1 MLHNIKE
8 GVVVPVITLNRLS
21 KTFTYYK
28 KEPGVR
34 KSLQNLFR
42 RETLAKEA
50 VKDVSFSVREGE
62 MVGFLGPNGAGKT
75 TTLKMLSGILHPS
88 SGEASVL
95 GFTPWK
101 RQKEF
106 KRQFSIVMGQKNQ
119 LWWDLPASES
129 FALNKLIYEIGD
141 REFRASLDELV
152 TLLGVE
158 EQLHVQVRRL
168 SLGERMK
175 MELIAALLH
184 RPKVIL
190 LDEPTIGLDMVSQRR
205 IREFFK
211 AYNRQHRTTV
221 LLTSHYMKDIEDL
234 CSRAIIISGG
244 SLVYDGNLKSVNER
258 LGARKLLKVRLAEP
272 VSQKQLAGLGSVRS
286 ISQLEAV
293 FEVDAGDTLGS
304 SKKVLDALPVTDFTI
319 EDVPLEEGI
328 ENLYNEGRWAD
339 AK

>member
-1 MLHNIKE
+1 M
-8 GVVVPVITLNRLS
+8 PSITLNQLS

-42 RETLAKEA
+42 REQLTKEA
-50 VKDVSFSVREGE
+50 VQNVSFSIEEGE
-62 MVGFLGPNGAGKT
+62 IVGFLGPNGAGKT
-75 TTLKMLSGILHPS
+75 TTLKMLSGILHPTD
-88 SGEASVL
+88 GEASVL

-129 FALNKLIYEIGD
+129 FELNKLIYEID
-141 REFRASLDELV
+141 ENRYKEALDELV

-184 RPKVIL
+184 RPRVIL
-190 LDEPTIGLDMVSQRR
+190 LDEPTIGLDLVSQRR

-211 AYNRQHRTTV
+211 AYNRTHRTTI

-234 CSRAIIISGG
+234 CSRSIIISGG
-244 SLVYDGNLKSVNER
+244 RLVYDGDLHQVNEVI
-258 LGARKLLKVRLAEP
+258 GARKLLKVRLETP
-272 VSQKQLAGLGSVRS
+272 VSNLTLASLGKLRS
-286 ISQLEAV
+286 NSELEAV
-293 FEVDAGDTLGS
+293 FELDAEDTLAW
-304 SKKVLDALPVTDFTI
+304 SKKILDALPVVDFTI

-328 ENLYNEGRWAD
+328 ANLYDGGRLAD

>member
-1 MLHNIKE
+1 M
-8 GVVVPVITLNRLS
+8 PSITLNQLS

-34 KSLQNLFR
+34 KSLQNLFK
-42 RETLAKEA
+42 REQLTKEA
-50 VKDVSFSVREGE
+50 VQNVSFSIEEGE
-62 MVGFLGPNGAGKT
+62 IVGFLGPNGAGKT
-75 TTLKMLSGILHPS
+75 TTLKMLSGILHPTD
-88 SGEASVL
+88 GEASVL

-129 FALNKLIYEIGD
+129 FELNKLIYEID
-141 REFRASLDELV
+141 DNRYKEALDELV

-184 RPKVIL
+184 RPRVIL
-190 LDEPTIGLDMVSQRR
+190 LDEPTIGLDLVSQRR

-211 AYNRQHRTTV
+211 AYNRTHRTTI

-234 CSRAIIISGG
+234 CSRSIIISGG
-244 SLVYDGNLKSVNER
+244 RLVYDGDLHKVNEVI
-258 LGARKLLKVRLAEP
+258 GARKLLKVRLESP
-272 VSQKQLAGLGSVRS
+272 VSNLTLASLGKLRS
-286 ISQLEAV
+286 NSELEAV
-293 FEVDAGDTLGS
+293 FELDAEDTLAW
-304 SKKVLDALPVTDFTI
+304 SKKILDALPVVDFTI

-328 ENLYNEGRWAD
+328 ANLYDGGRLAD

>member
-1 MLHNIKE
+1 M
-8 GVVVPVITLNRLS
+8 PSITLNQLS

-34 KSLQNLFR
+34 KSLQNLFK
-42 RETLAKEA
+42 REQLTKKA
-50 VKDVSFSVREGE
+50 VQNVSFSIEEGE
-62 MVGFLGPNGAGKT
+62 IVGFLGPNGAGKT
-75 TTLKMLSGILHPS
+75 TTLKMLSGILHPTE
-88 SGEASVL
+88 GEASVL

-129 FALNKLIYEIGD
+129 FELNKLIYEID
-141 REFRASLDELV
+141 NNRYKEALEELV

-184 RPKVIL
+184 RPRVIL
-190 LDEPTIGLDMVSQRR
+190 LDEPTIGLDLVSQRR

-211 AYNRQHRTTV
+211 AYNRTHRTTI

-234 CSRAIIISGG
+234 CTRSIIISGG
-244 SLVYDGNLKSVNER
+244 RLVYDGDLHKVNEVI
-258 LGARKLLKVRLAEP
+258 GARKLLKVRLETP
-272 VSQKQLAGLGSVRS
+272 VSSLALAGLGKLRS
-286 ISQLEAV
+286 NSELEAV
-293 FEVDAGDTLGS
+293 FELDADDTLTW
-304 SKKVLDALPVTDFTI
+304 SKKILDALPVVDFTI

-328 ENLYNEGRWAD
+328 ANLYDGGRLAD

>member
-1 MLHNIKE
+1 M
-8 GVVVPVITLNRLS
+8 PSITLNQLS

-34 KSLQNLFR
+34 KSLQNLFKR
-42 RETLAKEA
+42 QQLTKEA
-50 VKDVSFSVREGE
+50 VQNVSFSIEEGE
-62 MVGFLGPNGAGKT
+62 IVGFLGPNGAGKT
-75 TTLKMLSGILHPS
+75 TTLKMLSGILHPTD
-88 SGEASVL
+88 GEASVL

-129 FALNKLIYEIGD
+129 FELNKLIYEID
-141 REFRASLDELV
+141 ENRYKEALDELV

-184 RPKVIL
+184 RPRVIL
-190 LDEPTIGLDMVSQRR
+190 LDEPTIGLDLVSQRR

-211 AYNRQHRTTV
+211 AYNRTHRTTI

-234 CSRAIIISGG
+234 CGRSIIISGG
-244 SLVYDGNLKSVNER
+244 RLVYDGDLHKVNEVI
-258 LGARKLLKVRLAEP
+258 GARKLLKVRLEIP
-272 VSQKQLAGLGSVRS
+272 VSNLTLASLGKLRS
-286 ISQLEAV
+286 NSELEAV
-293 FEVDAGDTLGS
+293 FELDAEDTLS
-304 SKKVLDALPVTDFTI
+304 WSKKILDALPVVDFTI

-328 ENLYNEGRWAD
+328 ANLYDGGRLAD

>member
-1 MLHNIKE
+1 M
-8 GVVVPVITLNRLS
+8 PSITLNQLS

-34 KSLQNLFR
+34 KSLQNLFK
-42 RETLAKEA
+42 REQLTKKA
-50 VKDVSFSVREGE
+50 VQDVSFSIEEGE
-62 MVGFLGPNGAGKT
+62 IVGFLGPNGAGKT
-75 TTLKMLSGILHPS
+75 TTLKMLSGILHPTD
-88 SGEASVL
+88 GEASVL

-129 FALNKLIYEIGD
+129 FELNKLIYEID
-141 REFRASLDELV
+141 DNRYKEALDELV

-184 RPKVIL
+184 RPRVIL
-190 LDEPTIGLDMVSQRR
+190 LDEPTIGLDLVSQRR

-211 AYNRQHRTTV
+211 AYNRTHRTTI

-234 CSRAIIISGG
+234 CTRSIIISGG
-244 SLVYDGNLKSVNER
+244 RLVYDGDLHKVNEVM
-258 LGARKLLKVRLAEP
+258 GARKLLKVRLETP
-272 VSQKQLAGLGSVRS
+272 VSNLTLAGLGKLRS
-286 ISQLEAV
+286 NSELEAV
-293 FEVDAGDTLGS
+293 FELDAEDTLTW
-304 SKKVLDALPVTDFTI
+304 SKKILDALPVVDFTI

-328 ENLYNEGRWAD
+328 ANLYDGGRLAD

>member
-1 MLHNIKE
+1 M
-8 GVVVPVITLNRLS
+8 
-21 KTFTYYK
+21 
-28 KEPGVR
+28 R
-34 KSLQNLFR
+34 KSLQNLFK
-42 RETLAKEA
+42 REQLTKKA
-50 VKDVSFSVREGE
+50 VQNVSFSIEEGE
-62 MVGFLGPNGAGKT
+62 IVGFLGPNGAGKT
-75 TTLKMLSGILHPS
+75 TTLKMLSGILHPTD
-88 SGEASVL
+88 GEASVL

-129 FALNKLIYEIGD
+129 FELNKLIYEID
-141 REFRASLDELV
+141 DNRYKEALDELV

-184 RPKVIL
+184 RPRVIL
-190 LDEPTIGLDMVSQRR
+190 LDEPTIGLDLVSQRR

-211 AYNRQHRTTV
+211 AYNRTHRTTI

-234 CSRAIIISGG
+234 CTRSIIISGG
-244 SLVYDGNLKSVNER
+244 RLVYDGDLHKVNEVI
-258 LGARKLLKVRLAEP
+258 GARKLLKVRLENP
-272 VSQKQLAGLGSVRS
+272 VSNLTLASLGKLRS
-286 ISQLEAV
+286 NSELEAV
-293 FEVDAGDTLGS
+293 FELDAEDTLAW
-304 SKKVLDALPVTDFTI
+304 SKKILDALPVVDFTI

-328 ENLYNEGRWAD
+328 ANLYDGGRLAD

>member
-1 MLHNIKE
+1 M
-8 GVVVPVITLNRLS
+8 
-21 KTFTYYK
+21 
-28 KEPGVR
+28 R
-34 KSLQNLFR
+34 KSLQNLFK
-42 RETLAKEA
+42 REQLTKKA
-50 VKDVSFSVREGE
+50 VQDVSFSIEEGE
-62 MVGFLGPNGAGKT
+62 IVGFLGPNGAGKT
-75 TTLKMLSGILHPS
+75 TTLKMLSGILHPTD
-88 SGEASVL
+88 GEASVL

-129 FALNKLIYEIGD
+129 FELNKLIYEID
-141 REFRASLDELV
+141 DNRYKEALDELV

-184 RPKVIL
+184 RPRVIL
-190 LDEPTIGLDMVSQRR
+190 LDEPTIGLDLVSQRR

-211 AYNRQHRTTV
+211 AYNRTHRTTI

-234 CSRAIIISGG
+234 CTRSIIISGG
-244 SLVYDGNLKSVNER
+244 RLVYDGDLHKVNEVM
-258 LGARKLLKVRLAEP
+258 GARKLLKVRLETP
-272 VSQKQLAGLGSVRS
+272 VSNLTLAGLGKLRS
-286 ISQLEAV
+286 NSELEAV
-293 FEVDAGDTLGS
+293 FELDAEDTLTW
-304 SKKVLDALPVTDFTI
+304 SKKILDALPVVDFTI

-328 ENLYNEGRWAD
+328 ANLYDGGRLAD

>member
-1 MLHNIKE
+1 M
-8 GVVVPVITLNRLS
+8 PSITLNQLS

-42 RETLAKEA
+42 RQQLTKEA
-50 VKDVSFSVREGE
+50 VQNVSFSIEEGE
-62 MVGFLGPNGAGKT
+62 IVGFLGPNGAGKT
-75 TTLKMLSGILHPS
+75 TTLKMLSGILHPTD
-88 SGEASVL
+88 GEASVL

-129 FALNKLIYEIGD
+129 FELNKLIYEID
-141 REFRASLDELV
+141 DNRYKEALDELV

-184 RPKVIL
+184 RPRVIL
-190 LDEPTIGLDMVSQRR
+190 LDEPTIGLDLVSQRR

-211 AYNRQHRTTV
+211 AYNRTHRTTI

-234 CSRAIIISGG
+234 CSRSIIISGG
-244 SLVYDGNLKSVNER
+244 RLVYDGDLHKVNEVI
-258 LGARKLLKVRLAEP
+258 GARKLLKVRLETP
-272 VSQKQLAGLGSVRS
+272 VSNLTLAGLGKLRS
-286 ISQLEAV
+286 NSELEAI
-293 FEVDAGDTLGS
+293 FELDAEDTLAW
-304 SKKVLDALPVTDFTI
+304 SKKILDALPVVDFTI

-328 ENLYNEGRWAD
+328 ANLYDGGRLAD

>member
-1 MLHNIKE
+1 M
-8 GVVVPVITLNRLS
+8 PSITLNQLS

-42 RETLAKEA
+42 REQLTKEA
-50 VKDVSFSVREGE
+50 VQNVSFSIEEGE
-62 MVGFLGPNGAGKT
+62 IVGFLGPNGAGKT
-75 TTLKMLSGILHPS
+75 TTLKMLSGILHPTD
-88 SGEASVL
+88 GEALVL

-129 FALNKLIYEIGD
+129 FELNKLIYEID
-141 REFRASLDELV
+141 ENRYKEALDELV

-184 RPKVIL
+184 RPRVIL
-190 LDEPTIGLDMVSQRR
+190 LDEPTIGLDLVSQRR

-211 AYNRQHRTTV
+211 AYNRTHRTTI

-234 CSRAIIISGG
+234 CSRSIIISGG
-244 SLVYDGNLKSVNER
+244 RLVYDGDLHKVNEVI
-258 LGARKLLKVRLAEP
+258 GARKLLKVRLETP
-272 VSQKQLAGLGSVRS
+272 VSSLTLASLAKLRS
-286 ISQLEAV
+286 NSELEAV
-293 FEVDAGDTLGS
+293 FELDAEDTLAW
-304 SKKVLDALPVTDFTI
+304 SKKILDALPVVDFTI

-328 ENLYNEGRWAD
+328 ANLYDGGRLAD

>member
-1 MLHNIKE
+1 M
-8 GVVVPVITLNRLS
+8 PSITLNQLS

-42 RETLAKEA
+42 REQLTKEA
-50 VKDVSFSVREGE
+50 VQNVSFSIEEGE
-62 MVGFLGPNGAGKT
+62 IVGFLGPNGAGKT
-75 TTLKMLSGILHPS
+75 TTLKMLSGILHPTD
-88 SGEASVL
+88 GEAYVL

-129 FALNKLIYEIGD
+129 FELNKLIYEID
-141 REFRASLDELV
+141 DNCYKEALDELV

-184 RPKVIL
+184 RPRVIL
-190 LDEPTIGLDMVSQRR
+190 LDEPTIGLDLVSQRR

-211 AYNRQHRTTV
+211 AYNRTHRTTI

-234 CSRAIIISGG
+234 CSRSIIISGG
-244 SLVYDGNLKSVNER
+244 RLVYDGDLHKVNEVI
-258 LGARKLLKVRLAEP
+258 GARKLLKVRLESP
-272 VSQKQLAGLGSVRS
+272 VSNLTLASLGKLRS
-286 ISQLEAV
+286 NSELEAV
-293 FEVDAGDTLGS
+293 FELDAEDTLAW
-304 SKKVLDALPVTDFTI
+304 SKKILDALPVVDFTI

-328 ENLYNEGRWAD
+328 ANLYDGGRLAD

>member
-1 MLHNIKE
+1 M
-8 GVVVPVITLNRLS
+8 PVITLNRLS

-34 KSLQNLFR
+34 KSLQNLFH
-42 RETLAKEA
+42 REKLAKEA

-141 REFRASLDELV
+141 HEFRSSLDELV

-234 CSRAIIISGG
+234 CSRVMIISGG
-244 SLVYDGNLKSVNER
+244 SLVYDGDLKSVNER
-258 LGARKLLKVRLAEP
+258 LGARKLLKVRLTEP
-272 VSQKQLAGLGSVRS
+272 VAQKQLAGLGSVRS
-286 ISQLEAV
+286 SSQLEVV
-293 FEVDAGDTLGS
+293 FEVDAEDTLGW

>member
-1 MLHNIKE
+1 M
-8 GVVVPVITLNRLS
+8 PSITLNHLS

-42 RETLAKEA
+42 REKLTKEA
-50 VKDVSFSVREGE
+50 VRDVSFTIEEGE
-62 MVGFLGPNGAGKT
+62 IVGFLGPNGAGKT

-88 SGEASVL
+88 DGEASVL

-129 FALNKLIYEIGD
+129 FELNKLIYEID
-141 REFRASLDELV
+141 ESHYKEALDELV

-184 RPKVIL
+184 RPRVIL
-190 LDEPTIGLDMVSQRR
+190 LDEPTIGLDLVSQRR

-211 AYNRQHRTTV
+211 AYNRTHRTTI

-234 CSRAIIISGG
+234 CSRSIIISGG
-244 SLVYDGNLKSVNER
+244 RLVYDGDLKKVNEVI
-258 LGARKLLKVRLAEP
+258 GARKLLKVRLESP
-272 VSQKQLAGLGSVRS
+272 VPNLTLAGLGKLRS
-286 ISQLEAV
+286 NSELEAV
-293 FEVDAGDTLGS
+293 FELDAEDTLTW
-304 SKKVLDALPVTDFTI
+304 SKKILDALSVIDFTI

-328 ENLYNEGRWAD
+328 ANLYDGGRLAD

>member
-1 MLHNIKE
+1 M
-8 GVVVPVITLNRLS
+8 
-21 KTFTYYK
+21 
-28 KEPGVR
+28 R

-42 RETLAKEA
+42 REQLTKEA
-50 VKDVSFSVREGE
+50 VQNVSFSIEEGE
-62 MVGFLGPNGAGKT
+62 IVGFLGPNGAGKT
-75 TTLKMLSGILHPS
+75 TTLKMLSGILHPTD
-88 SGEASVL
+88 GEASVL

-129 FALNKLIYEIGD
+129 FELNKLIYEID
-141 REFRASLDELV
+141 DNRYKEALDELV

-184 RPKVIL
+184 RPRVIL
-190 LDEPTIGLDMVSQRR
+190 LDEPTIGLDLVSQRR

-211 AYNRQHRTTV
+211 AYNRTHRTTI

-234 CSRAIIISGG
+234 CSRSIIISGG
-244 SLVYDGNLKSVNER
+244 RLVYDGDLHKVNEVI
-258 LGARKLLKVRLAEP
+258 GARKLLKVRLGTP
-272 VSQKQLAGLGSVRS
+272 VSNLTLASLGKLRS
-286 ISQLEAV
+286 NSELEAV
-293 FEVDAGDTLGS
+293 FELDAEDTLAW
-304 SKKVLDALPVTDFTI
+304 SKKILDALPVVDFTI

-328 ENLYNEGRWAD
+328 ANLYDGGRLAD

>member
-1 MLHNIKE
+1 M
-8 GVVVPVITLNRLS
+8 
-21 KTFTYYK
+21 
-28 KEPGVR
+28 R

-42 RETLAKEA
+42 RQQLTKEA
-50 VKDVSFSVREGE
+50 VQNVSFSIEEGE
-62 MVGFLGPNGAGKT
+62 IVGFLGPNGAGKT
-75 TTLKMLSGILHPS
+75 TTLKMLSGILHPTD
-88 SGEASVL
+88 GEASVL

-129 FALNKLIYEIGD
+129 FELNKLIYEID
-141 REFRASLDELV
+141 DNRYKETLDELV

-184 RPKVIL
+184 RPRVIL
-190 LDEPTIGLDMVSQRR
+190 LDEPTIGLDLVSQRR

-211 AYNRQHRTTV
+211 AYNRTHRTTI

-234 CSRAIIISGG
+234 CSRSIIISGG
-244 SLVYDGNLKSVNER
+244 RLVYDGDLHKVNEVI
-258 LGARKLLKVRLAEP
+258 GARKLLKVRLETP
-272 VSQKQLAGLGSVRS
+272 VSNLTLASLGKLRS
-286 ISQLEAV
+286 NSEMEAV
-293 FEVDAGDTLGS
+293 FELDAEDTLAW
-304 SKKVLDALPVTDFTI
+304 SKKILDALPVVDFTI

-328 ENLYNEGRWAD
+328 ANLYDGGRLAD

>member
-1 MLHNIKE
+1 M
-8 GVVVPVITLNRLS
+8 PSITLNQLS

-42 RETLAKEA
+42 REKLTKKA
-50 VKDVSFSVREGE
+50 VQNVSFSIEEGE
-62 MVGFLGPNGAGKT
+62 IVGFLGPNGAGKT

-88 SGEASVL
+88 DGEASVL

-129 FALNKLIYEIGD
+129 FELNKLIYEIED
-141 REFRASLDELV
+141 RRYKEALDELV

-184 RPKVIL
+184 RPRVIL
-190 LDEPTIGLDMVSQRR
+190 LDEPTIGLDLVSQRR

-211 AYNRQHRTTV
+211 AYNRAHRTTI

-234 CSRAIIISGG
+234 CSRSIIISGG
-244 SLVYDGNLKSVNER
+244 QLVYDGDLHKVNEVI
-258 LGARKLLKVRLAEP
+258 GARKLLKVRLETP
-272 VSQKQLAGLGSVRS
+272 VPNLTLAGLGKLRS
-286 ISQLEAV
+286 GSELEAV
-293 FEVDAGDTLGS
+293 FELDAEDTLTW
-304 SKKVLDALPVTDFTI
+304 SKKILDALPVVDFTI

-328 ENLYNEGRWAD
+328 ANLYDGGRLAD

>member
-1 MLHNIKE
+1 M
-8 GVVVPVITLNRLS
+8 PSITLNQLS

-42 RETLAKEA
+42 REKLTKKA
-50 VKDVSFSVREGE
+50 VKNVSFSIEEGE
-62 MVGFLGPNGAGKT
+62 IVGFLGPNGAGKT

-88 SGEASVL
+88 EGEASVL

-129 FALNKLIYEIGD
+129 FELNKLIYEID
-141 REFRASLDELV
+141 ERRYKEALDELV

-184 RPKVIL
+184 RPRVIL
-190 LDEPTIGLDMVSQRR
+190 LDEPTIGLDLVSQRR

-211 AYNRQHRTTV
+211 AYNRAHRTTI

-234 CSRAIIISGG
+234 CSRSIIISGG
-244 SLVYDGNLKSVNER
+244 QLVYDGDLHKVNEVI
-258 LGARKLLKVRLAEP
+258 GARKLLKVRLETP
-272 VSQKQLAGLGSVRS
+272 VPNLTLAGLGKLRS
-286 ISQLEAV
+286 NSELEAV
-293 FEVDAGDTLGS
+293 FELDAEDTLTW
-304 SKKVLDALPVTDFTI
+304 SKKILDALPVVDFTI

-328 ENLYNEGRWAD
+328 ANLYDGGRLAD
-339 AK
+339 AN

>member
-1 MLHNIKE
+1 M
-8 GVVVPVITLNRLS
+8 
-21 KTFTYYK
+21 
-28 KEPGVR
+28 R

-42 RETLAKEA
+42 REQLTKEA
-50 VKDVSFSVREGE
+50 VQNVSFSIEEGE
-62 MVGFLGPNGAGKT
+62 IVGFLGPNGAGKT
-75 TTLKMLSGILHPS
+75 TTLKMLSGILHPTD
-88 SGEASVL
+88 GEASVL

-129 FALNKLIYEIGD
+129 FELNKLIYEID
-141 REFRASLDELV
+141 ENRYKEALDELI

-184 RPKVIL
+184 RPRVIL
-190 LDEPTIGLDMVSQRR
+190 LDEPTIGLDLVSQRR

-211 AYNRQHRTTV
+211 AYNRTHRTTI

-234 CSRAIIISGG
+234 CSRSIIISGG
-244 SLVYDGNLKSVNER
+244 RLVYDGDLHKVNEVI
-258 LGARKLLKVRLAEP
+258 GARKLLKVRLETP
-272 VSQKQLAGLGSVRS
+272 VSSLTLASLGKLRS
-286 ISQLEAV
+286 NSELEAV
-293 FEVDAGDTLGS
+293 FELDAEDTLAW
-304 SKKVLDALPVTDFTI
+304 SKKILDALPVVDFTI

-328 ENLYNEGRWAD
+328 ANLYDGGRLAD

>member
-1 MLHNIKE
+1 
-8 GVVVPVITLNRLS
+8 LS

-42 RETLAKEA
+42 REQLTKEA
-50 VKDVSFSVREGE
+50 VQNVSFSIEEGE
-62 MVGFLGPNGAGKT
+62 IVGFLGPNGAGKT
-75 TTLKMLSGILHPS
+75 TTLKMLSGILHPTD
-88 SGEASVL
+88 GEASVL

-129 FALNKLIYEIGD
+129 FELNKLIYEID
-141 REFRASLDELV
+141 ENRYKEALDELV

-184 RPKVIL
+184 RPRVIL
-190 LDEPTIGLDMVSQRR
+190 LDEPTIGLDLVSQRR

-211 AYNRQHRTTV
+211 AYNRTHRTTI

-234 CSRAIIISGG
+234 CSRSIIISGG
-244 SLVYDGNLKSVNER
+244 RLVYDGDLHKVNEVI
-258 LGARKLLKVRLAEP
+258 GARKLLKVRLETP
-272 VSQKQLAGLGSVRS
+272 VSSLTLASLGKLRS
-286 ISQLEAV
+286 NSELEAV
-293 FEVDAGDTLGS
+293 FELDAEDTLAW
-304 SKKVLDALPVTDFTI
+304 SKKILDALSVVDFTI

-328 ENLYNEGRWAD
+328 ANLYDGGRLAD

>member
-1 MLHNIKE
+1 M
-8 GVVVPVITLNRLS
+8 PSITSNQLS

-42 RETLAKEA
+42 REKLTKKA
-50 VKDVSFSVREGE
+50 VQDISFSIEEGE
-62 MVGFLGPNGAGKT
+62 IVGFLGPNGAGKT

-88 SGEASVL
+88 DGEASVL

-129 FALNKLIYEIGD
+129 FELNKLIYEID
-141 REFRASLDELV
+141 ERRYKEALDELV

-184 RPKVIL
+184 RPRVIL
-190 LDEPTIGLDMVSQRR
+190 LDEPTIGLDLVSQRR

-211 AYNRQHRTTV
+211 AYNRAHRTTI

-234 CSRAIIISGG
+234 CRRSIIISGG
-244 SLVYDGNLKSVNER
+244 QLVYDGDLHKVNEVI
-258 LGARKLLKVRLAEP
+258 GARKLLKVRLETP
-272 VSQKQLAGLGSVRS
+272 VPNLTLAGLGKLRS
-286 ISQLEAV
+286 NSELEAI
-293 FEVDAGDTLGS
+293 FELDAEDTLTW
-304 SKKVLDALPVTDFTI
+304 SKKILDALPVVDFTI

-328 ENLYNEGRWAD
+328 ANLYDGGRLAD

>member
-1 MLHNIKE
+1 M
-8 GVVVPVITLNRLS
+8 PSITLNQLS

-34 KSLQNLFR
+34 KSLQNLFK
-42 RETLAKEA
+42 REQLTKKA
-50 VKDVSFSVREGE
+50 VQNVSFSIEEGE
-62 MVGFLGPNGAGKT
+62 IVGFLGPNGAGKT
-75 TTLKMLSGILHPS
+75 TTLKMLSGILHPTD
-88 SGEASVL
+88 GEASVL

-129 FALNKLIYEIGD
+129 FELNKLIYEID
-141 REFRASLDELV
+141 DNRYKEALDELV

-184 RPKVIL
+184 RPRVIL
-190 LDEPTIGLDMVSQRR
+190 LDEPTIGLDLVSQRR

-211 AYNRQHRTTV
+211 AYNRTHRTTI

-234 CSRAIIISGG
+234 CTRSIIISGG
-244 SLVYDGNLKSVNER
+244 RLVYDGDLHKVNEVI
-258 LGARKLLKVRLAEP
+258 GARKLLKVRLENP
-272 VSQKQLAGLGSVRS
+272 VSNLTLASLGKLRS
-286 ISQLEAV
+286 NSELEAV
-293 FEVDAGDTLGS
+293 FELDAEDTLAW
-304 SKKVLDALPVTDFTI
+304 SKKILDALPVVDFTI

-328 ENLYNEGRWAD
+328 ANLYDGGRLAD

>member
-1 MLHNIKE
+1 M
-8 GVVVPVITLNRLS
+8 PSITLNQLS

-34 KSLQNLFR
+34 KSLQNLFK
-42 RETLAKEA
+42 REQLTKEA
-50 VKDVSFSVREGE
+50 VQNVSFSIEEGE
-62 MVGFLGPNGAGKT
+62 IVGFLGPNGAGKT
-75 TTLKMLSGILHPS
+75 TTLKMLSGILHPTD
-88 SGEASVL
+88 GEASVL

-129 FALNKLIYEIGD
+129 FELNKLIYEID
-141 REFRASLDELV
+141 ENRYKEALDELV

-184 RPKVIL
+184 RPRVIL
-190 LDEPTIGLDMVSQRR
+190 LDEPTIGLDLVSQRR

-211 AYNRQHRTTV
+211 AYNRTHRTTI

-234 CSRAIIISGG
+234 CGRSIIISGG
-244 SLVYDGNLKSVNER
+244 RLVYDGDLHKVNEVI
-258 LGARKLLKVRLAEP
+258 GARKLLKVRLEIP
-272 VSQKQLAGLGSVRS
+272 VSNLTLASLGKLRS
-286 ISQLEAV
+286 NSELEAV
-293 FEVDAGDTLGS
+293 FELDVEDTLAW
-304 SKKVLDALPVTDFTI
+304 SKKILDALPVVDFTI

-328 ENLYNEGRWAD
+328 ANLYDGGRLAD

>member
-1 MLHNIKE
+1 M
-8 GVVVPVITLNRLS
+8 PVITLNRLS

-34 KSLQNLFR
+34 KSLQNLFH
-42 RETLAKEA
+42 REKLAKEA
-50 VKDVSFSVREGE
+50 VKEISFSVREGE

-141 REFRASLDELV
+141 HEFRSSLDELV

-234 CSRAIIISGG
+234 CSRVMIISGG
-244 SLVYDGNLKSVNER
+244 SLVYDGDLKSINER
-258 LGARKLLKVRLAEP
+258 LGARKLLKVRLTEP
-272 VSQKQLAGLGSVRS
+272 VAPKQLAGLGSVRS
-286 ISQLEAV
+286 SSQLEVV
-293 FEVDAGDTLGS
+293 FEVDAEDTLGW

>member
-1 MLHNIKE
+1 M
-8 GVVVPVITLNRLS
+8 PSITLNQLS

-42 RETLAKEA
+42 RQQLTKEA
-50 VKDVSFSVREGE
+50 VQNVSFSIEEGE
-62 MVGFLGPNGAGKT
+62 IVGFLGPNGAGKT
-75 TTLKMLSGILHPS
+75 TTLKMLSGILHPTD
-88 SGEASVL
+88 GEASVL

-129 FALNKLIYEIGD
+129 FELNKLIYEID
-141 REFRASLDELV
+141 DNRYKEALDELV

-184 RPKVIL
+184 RPRVIL
-190 LDEPTIGLDMVSQRR
+190 LDEPTIGLDLVSQRR

-211 AYNRQHRTTV
+211 AYNRTHRTTI

-234 CSRAIIISGG
+234 CGRSIIISGG
-244 SLVYDGNLKSVNER
+244 RLVYDGDLHKVNEVI
-258 LGARKLLKVRLAEP
+258 GARKLLKVRLEIP
-272 VSQKQLAGLGSVRS
+272 VSNLTLASLGKLRS
-286 ISQLEAV
+286 NSEIEAV
-293 FEVDAGDTLGS
+293 FELDAEDTLAW
-304 SKKVLDALPVTDFTI
+304 SKKILDALPVVDFTI

-328 ENLYNEGRWAD
+328 ANLYDGGRLAD

>member
-1 MLHNIKE
+1 M
-8 GVVVPVITLNRLS
+8 
-21 KTFTYYK
+21 
-28 KEPGVR
+28 R
-34 KSLQNLFR
+34 KSLQNLFK
-42 RETLAKEA
+42 REQLTKKA
-50 VKDVSFSVREGE
+50 VQNVSFSIEEGE
-62 MVGFLGPNGAGKT
+62 IVGFLGPNGAGKT
-75 TTLKMLSGILHPS
+75 TTLKMLSGILHPTE
-88 SGEASVL
+88 GEASVL

-129 FALNKLIYEIGD
+129 FELNKLIYEID
-141 REFRASLDELV
+141 DNRYKEALDELV

-184 RPKVIL
+184 RPRVIL
-190 LDEPTIGLDMVSQRR
+190 LDEPTIGLDLVSQRR

-211 AYNRQHRTTV
+211 AYNRTHRTTI

-234 CSRAIIISGG
+234 CTRSIIISGG
-244 SLVYDGNLKSVNER
+244 RLVYDGDLHKVNEVI
-258 LGARKLLKVRLAEP
+258 GARKLLKVRLENP
-272 VSQKQLAGLGSVRS
+272 VSNLTLASLGKLRS
-286 ISQLEAV
+286 NSELEAV
-293 FEVDAGDTLGS
+293 FELDAEDTLAW
-304 SKKVLDALPVTDFTI
+304 SKKILDALPVVDFTI

-328 ENLYNEGRWAD
+328 ANLYDGGRLAD
-339 AK
+339 VK

>member
-1 MLHNIKE
+1 M
-8 GVVVPVITLNRLS
+8 
-21 KTFTYYK
+21 
-28 KEPGVR
+28 R

-42 RETLAKEA
+42 REKLTKKA
-50 VKDVSFSVREGE
+50 VQNVSFSIEEGE
-62 MVGFLGPNGAGKT
+62 IVGFLGPNGAGKT

-88 SGEASVL
+88 EGEASVL

-129 FALNKLIYEIGD
+129 FELNKLIYEID
-141 REFRASLDELV
+141 ERRYKEALNELV

-184 RPKVIL
+184 RPRVIL
-190 LDEPTIGLDMVSQRR
+190 LDEPTIGLDLISQRR

-211 AYNRQHRTTV
+211 AYNRAHRTTI

-234 CSRAIIISGG
+234 CSRSIIISGG
-244 SLVYDGNLKSVNER
+244 QLVYDGDLHKVNEVI
-258 LGARKLLKVRLAEP
+258 GARKLLKVRLETP
-272 VSQKQLAGLGSVRS
+272 VPNLTLAGLGKLRS
-286 ISQLEAV
+286 GSELEAV
-293 FEVDAGDTLGS
+293 FELDAEDTLTW
-304 SKKVLDALPVTDFTI
+304 SKKILDALPVVDFTI

-328 ENLYNEGRWAD
+328 ANLYDGGRLAD
-339 AK
+339 AN